1 MQGWY
6 AKIINGLCEKFQEAA
21 NFLDEMVLCELST
34 KRLTWSLHVRI
45 YSMVLQGL
53 CTNGDPNWAFQL
65 YISMLTRVI
74 SINTGTFDSLV
85 DCFCKR
91 GDIHKAVHI
100 VDEMAIHGCV
110 PAEGTWNAVVGAIL
124 GLKESVGT
132 LLSCCK
138 SS

>member
-1 MQGWY
+1 MQEWY

-85 DCFCKR
+85 EF
-91 GDIHKAVHI
+91 
-100 VDEMAIHGCV
+100 
-110 PAEGTWNAVVGAIL
+110 L
-124 GLKESVGT
+124 
-132 LLSCCK
+132 
-138 SS
+138 